1 MCGIA
6 GYSVSLRSGVD
17 RTLAAQA
24 LLAGIADRGADA
36 VGYAYRGGQ
45 DEYPVVT
52 KQRTAASR
60 LLERITVPQHADELL
75 IHVRDYTKGHPSIPA
90 NNHPVRHGP
99 VVGIHNGIIV
109 NDDELLAPHS
119 CARSE
124 PRMSVD
130 SEAIFA
136 LAAHSHNDP
145 RALESLAGS
154 MATAWLDQREPGTVF
169 AARGVGRPLWL
180 GRGRNEVFFASTR
193 AALEIVSEYT
203 GVRLRMSEVRDG
215 TFLQLRDGRVSYTAR
230 FRPDR
235 SYVEETRPAGR
246 ARAGPERVL
255 PRAPRRDRGHCRLGL
270 QHSVARDVPALLRES
285 LADEELERR
294 PGAAPRV
301 EHPIDLPLR
310 QERVVRAPRLGPVRE
325 LR

>member
-6 GYSVSLRSGVD
+6 GYSLSLRSDVD

-45 DEYPVVT
+45 DLYPVVT
-52 KQRTAASR
+52 KQRTPASR
-60 LLERITVPQHADELL
+60 LLDRITVPAHATELL
-75 IHVRDYTKGHPSIPA
+75 VHVRDYTKGHPSIPA

-136 LAAHSHNDP
+136 LAAHSQNAPH
-145 RALESLAGS
+145 ALEALAGS
-154 MATAWLDQREPGTVF
+154 MATAWLDQREQGTVF

-180 GRGRNEVFFASTR
+180 GRGRDVVFFASTR
-193 AALEIVSEYT
+193 AALEIASEYA

-215 TFLQLRDGRVSYTAR
+215 TFLALRAGRVARTAR

-235 SYVEETRPAGR
+235 SYVEERALPA
-246 ARAGPERVL
+246 
-255 PRAPRRDRGHCRLGL
+255 
-270 QHSVARDVPALLRES
+270 
-285 LADEELERR
+285 
-294 PGAAPRV
+294 
-301 EHPIDLPLR
+301 
-310 QERVVRAPRLGPVRE
+310 VRAPGQSAYCLQRLAVIARSAA
-325 LR
+325 